1 MLQHIALM
9 SIFIF
14 TVLHA
19 TVTTIIWDV
28 DLVLVNHE
36 YPAGKH
42 EISVSEKM
50 LSVVDH
56 FRSKGIKTIAFSAM
70 DKKTYDV
77 LKRQKF
83 FTHFDAV
90 ELCIFNKLNKTQPV
104 AYTALM
110 KRYKLAPQDVVFI
123 DDREINLAA
132 ARAAG
137 ISNTYC
143 FSLRER
149 LTYGDLL
156 PHHTC
161 ASGINAFLTKRCQWA
176 AA

>member
-1 MLQHIALM
+1 MLRYIALM
-9 SIFIF
+9 SVFIF
-14 TVLHA
+14 TALSA

-42 EISVSEKM
+42 EISVNDQM
-50 LSVVDH
+50 LSLVDH

-70 DKKTYDV
+70 DKKTYDL
-77 LKRQKF
+77 LKREKF

-90 ELCIFNKLNKTQPV
+90 ELCIFNKLNKTQSL

-110 KRYKLAPQDVVFI
+110 KRYKLKPEEVVFI
-123 DDREINLAA
+123 DDREINLVA

-137 ISNTYC
+137 ITQTYR

-149 LTYGDLL
+149 LACGDLL
-156 PHHTC
+156 PHDTC
-161 ASGINAFLTKRCQWA
+161 GAGVNGFFPKRCQWGA
-176 AA
+176 A